1 VLDVLSLGDFSTKKI
16 TRVAGDALRYGLL
29 HRIID
34 FHYLIL
40 LLFRGRAADLAAADF
55 KKSKGSA
62 PKQRNEDKGQ
72 PQDPKHKEVRPS
84 TSGEQIQNGKSKHA
98 PPPLAKPPADGAKP
112 PRQTNATPSGAQPS
126 LPDGALQGE
135 TMDPDTMT
143 KEQFRQVVARQFL
156 LQAIAANATADERK
170 TFPFKRFVQFAFKH
184 QLTLEGWL
192 VEICPAF
199 PGDTG
204 FKVDKIQR
212 FQWRKIWDVVFINKS
227 LRVCRW
233 TTGSLLLLI
242 YLTQPLLI

>member
-1 VLDVLSLGDFSTKKI
+1 
-16 TRVAGDALRYGLL
+16 
-29 HRIID
+29 
-34 FHYLIL
+34 
-40 LLFRGRAADLAAADF
+40 
-55 KKSKGSA
+55 
-62 PKQRNEDKGQ
+62 
-72 PQDPKHKEVRPS
+72 
-84 TSGEQIQNGKSKHA
+84 
-98 PPPLAKPPADGAKP
+98 
-112 PRQTNATPSGAQPS
+112 
-126 LPDGALQGE
+126 
-135 TMDPDTMT
+135 MDPDTMT
-143 KEQFRQVVARQFL
+143 REQFRQVVAHQFL